1 MEKIVRKTHQIDA
14 TDRPLGRL
22 ASEIAILLRGKNK
35 PSFRPH
41 IDGGDIVEISNCN
54 KIKFTGKKFEQKVYI
69 HHTMHPGGLR
79 TKKLA
84 DVFAKDPGM
93 VLKEA
98 VMGMLPKN
106 KLRDLMIKRLLIKK

>member
-22 ASEIAILLRGKNK
+22 ATEIAILLRGKNK
-35 PSFRPH
+35 ASFRPH

-54 KIKFTGKKFEQKVYI
+54 KIKFSGKKFEQKVYI